1 MTRLKLFFLL
11 PLFIFSEAHSQ
22 IISTLAGNDIQGY
35 TGDGI
40 LARYAEFNCPN
51 NTTVDKQGRVYVAD
65 FWNGRIR
72 VVTTD
77 GYVITVAGN
86 GTDTRSGDGGPATAA
101 GINSPVDMAMDKAGN
116 LYIAT
121 DSLTDPTTTFYT
133 YSGSYIRKVD
143 TAGIITTIAGN
154 GTVLPGG
161 DNGPATN
168 AGFYSLTGIAV
179 DDFGNIYVTDAIG
192 NVRKIDAAGII
203 TTVAGNSTYGFSGDN
218 GPATAAQ
225 FYAPNDVAADHSGNL
240 FVIDYGNNRVRKIDA
255 MGMISTVAGCDTTAL
270 YGGDGGPATAAHLAY
285 PAGVTVDDTGNIYIA
300 DRGNARIRKVN
311 TLGSIST
318 VAGDSVYGHTGDGG
332 LADTAALYNPMGVA
346 IDSLGNLYI
355 ADFGNEDVRMVTA
368 YDATKVPVQQTSTDE
383 LRIWPEPNNGA
394 FSLNMQCDL
403 NQTADFRIVN
413 IEGVAVQTLSAE
425 TNKMIPVQLHL
436 PPGNYIVTC
445 IYGGNEKSAKIL
457 IQ

>member
-86 GTDTRSGDGGPATAA
+86 GTDTRS
-101 GINSPVDMAMDKAGN
+101 
-116 LYIAT
+116 
-121 DSLTDPTTTFYT
+121 
-133 YSGSYIRKVD
+133 
-143 TAGIITTIAGN
+143 
-154 GTVLPGG
+154 
-161 DNGPATN
+161 
-168 AGFYSLTGIAV
+168 
-179 DDFGNIYVTDAIG
+179 
-192 NVRKIDAAGII
+192 
-203 TTVAGNSTYGFSGDN
+203 
-218 GPATAAQ
+218 
-225 FYAPNDVAADHSGNL
+225 
-240 FVIDYGNNRVRKIDA
+240 
-255 MGMISTVAGCDTTAL
+255 
-270 YGGDGGPATAAHLAY
+270 GDGGPATAAHLAY